1 MKGCKVASDGNAVI
15 LVAFFIVRANYCS
28 TTSKCEVLV
37 GFAHGFCLVFFFL
50 KFINGDKYLM
60 LFFSAF
66 VGFCHRMPF

>member
-37 GFAHGFCLVFFFL
+37 GFVHGFCLVVFFF
-50 KFINGDKYLM
+50 KVHKW
-60 LFFSAF
+60 
-66 VGFCHRMPF
+66 